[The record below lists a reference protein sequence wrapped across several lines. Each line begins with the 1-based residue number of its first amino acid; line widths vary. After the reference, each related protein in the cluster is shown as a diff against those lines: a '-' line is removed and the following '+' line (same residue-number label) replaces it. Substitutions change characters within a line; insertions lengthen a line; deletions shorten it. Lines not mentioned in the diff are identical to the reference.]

1 MQSYVIVI
9 RGSNCWGIGETL
21 NLVSTWDNS
30 QYVKASVHIILRSNI
45 FLINQDSRRPE
56 PPTISLPQKLCHRDY
71 LKCSIFMC
79 TPLMVQGLELDN
91 LECGTRRP
99 AARDQ
104 TLSFL
109 PCPQSP

>member
-45 FLINQDSRRPE
+45 F
-56 PPTISLPQKLCHRDY
+56 
-71 LKCSIFMC
+71 
-79 TPLMVQGLELDN
+79 
-91 LECGTRRP
+91 
-99 AARDQ
+99 
-104 TLSFL
+104 
-109 PCPQSP
+109 